1 MLLRGYKEVLKKIP
15 YHLLDLFEPHIIQT
29 LDLCNPGCFILT
41 WNSLNID
48 SFLKTVENGIKKLDN
63 LVSLVRDSKETCIL
77 NTIEKI
83 NKMYLFDHELAFSR
97 SWSPEDFSIKIGAS
111 IKQISE
117 QLSNYFTTIE
127 EKIEEIG
134 VVLIVSLNNSASSKK
149 KSKITLKDMLDT
161 EPKLANLKDFYSEK
175 LYKAIADS
183 ILKSLQFLAQACGYE
198 LTENSEN
205 VNSEGPDALYYMRL
219 KSGDD
224 LTRKS
229 SQIRPLSVTS
239 VLRDTDWSDNHK
251 LDKAFL
257 K

>member
-29 LDLCNPGCFILT
+29 LDLCNPGCYILT

-48 SFLKTVENGIKKLDN
+48 SFLKTVENGIKKLDD
-63 LVSLVRDSKETCIL
+63 LVYLVRDSKETFIL

-83 NKMYLFDHELAFSR
+83 SKMHLFDHELAFSR
-97 SWSPEDFSIKIGAS
+97 TWSPEDFVIEIGAS
-111 IKQISE
+111 IKQSGE
-117 QLSNYFTTIE
+117 QLSNYFSIIE
-127 EKIEEIG
+127 DKIEEIG
-134 VVLIVSLNNSASSKK
+134 VFLITSLKNSANSKK
-149 KSKITLKDMLDT
+149 KSKKTLKDMLDT

-175 LYKAIADS
+175 LYKAINES

-198 LTENSEN
+198 IVENLGN
-205 VNSEGPDALYYMRL
+205 VKSDGPDSLYYMRL

-224 LTRKS
+224 LTRKNS
-229 SQIRPLSVTS
+229 HIRPLSVSS

>member
-1 MLLRGYKEVLKKIP
+1 M
-15 YHLLDLFEPHIIQT
+15 LDLFEPHITQT

-48 SFLKTVENGIKKLDN
+48 SFIKTVENGIKKLDN
-63 LVSLVRDSKETCIL
+63 LVSLVRNSKEATIL
-77 NTIEKI
+77 NTIQNI
-83 NKMYLFDHELAFSR
+83 SQMYLFDHELAFSKT
-97 SWSPEDFSIKIGAS
+97 WNPEDFLNEIGAS
-111 IKQISE
+111 IDKISRQI
-117 QLSNYFTTIE
+117 NDYFLIIE

-134 VVLIVSLNNSASSKK
+134 TVLITSLKNSANLKK
-149 KSKITLKDMLDT
+149 KTKITLKDMLDS
-161 EPKLANLKDFYSEK
+161 EPRLAALKDFYSEK
-175 LYKAIADS
+175 LYTAINNS

-198 LTENSEN
+198 LNENSTN
-205 VNSEGPDALYYMRL
+205 HNSDCSDALYYMRL

-224 LTRKS
+224 LTRKG
-229 SQIRPLSVTS
+229 SQKRPLSVSS